1 MKTRRRMSGE
11 SFWRS
16 ATRLVMGGL
25 LIGYDGVTRR
35 ISEWEQKVHVSTFV
49 ASPSDKAMVQSHAT
63 RTEATDGSRLQYM
76 LVGCIF
82 KAEEQIEAY
91 LNTAERATRL
101 AGKFANFTVGPLY
114 RSHWLSPV
122 RRSVDRLTE
131 RGQKV
136 VDEWARLGQIES
148 HRSRELIKAA
158 LEEQIDSTLDHL
170 TSNEKVQELVQSQ
183 SAGLVDE
190 LIEETR
196 ERTVSA
202 DDFLE
207 AIVRSLFRRPPRWKL
222 PEPPHEI
229 IAQAEMQRRQLYG
242 RSLNK

>member
-1 MKTRRRMSGE
+1 MSGE
-11 SFWRS
+11 SFLRS
-16 ATRLVMGGL
+16 ATRLAIGGL
-25 LIGYDGVTRR
+25 FIGYDAVTRR
-35 ISEWEQKVHVSTFV
+35 ISEWEQKAYTSAIGSFPTGKAIARSHVT
-49 ASPSDKAMVQSHAT
+49 KI
-63 RTEATDGSRLQYM
+63 EATDESRLQHM

-101 AGKFANFTVGPLY
+101 VGKFANFTVGQLY
-114 RSHWLSPV
+114 RSHWLSPL
-122 RRSVDRLTE
+122 RRNVDRLTE

-158 LEEQIDSTLDHL
+158 LEEQIDSTIDHL

-207 AIVRSLFRRPPRWKL
+207 AIVRSLFRRPPRWEL

-229 IAQAEMQRRQLYG
+229 IAQAELQRRQLYG